1 MTFFSF
7 LEVSATLLY
16 DFVLEI
22 FCDVVIR
29 YSYNAAYERIL
40 DRRPQGRDSVTVQ
53 TDGAGLRMSLLG
65 RFEVRAGDDM
75 IIDEAW
81 HHRNAKALLKLLA
94 VQSNRS
100 LHREQ
105 VLDAFWAS
113 LKPSAAAANLRKI
126 LFDLR
131 AEFTARRV
139 TAQVVTIADDMVV
152 LSPEIS
158 LDIDEFRS
166 CAQAARSSQ
175 NRLELYEEAISLYGG
190 DLLVEDGYEEWT
202 EGPRREL
209 RDLHNDLLIE
219 LSQLYAAAGKLELA
233 AERLQR
239 LLQADPL
246 DEDANRLMMRL
257 YAEAGSRQK
266 AYRQYKTF
274 RVALRREIGAAPSE
288 ETETLIRDILAGK
301 VGRA

>member
-1 MTFFSF
+1 M
-7 LEVSATLLY
+7 
-16 DFVLEI
+16 
-22 FCDVVIR
+22 
-29 YSYNAAYERIL
+29 YNAAFQPMPNARLLSIGP
-40 DRRPQGRDSVTVQ
+40 DDSVNVQ
-53 TDGAGLRMSLLG
+53 AGDAGLRMFLLG
-65 RFEVRAGDDM
+65 RFELRAGGDL

-94 VQSNRS
+94 LQSNRS

-113 LKPSAAAANLRKI
+113 LDPSAAAANLRKI

-131 AEFTARRV
+131 AELTARRV
-139 TAQVVTIADDMVV
+139 TAEVVTIADDMVV

-166 CAQAARSSQ
+166 CARAARSSP
-175 NRLELYEEAISLYGG
+175 NSLELYEEAIAFYGG
-190 DLLVEDGYEEWT
+190 DLLVEDGYEEST

-209 RDLHNDLLIE
+209 RDLHNELLME
-219 LSQLYAAAGKLELA
+219 LSQLYAAAGELELA

-266 AYRQYKTF
+266 AHRQYKTF

-288 ETETLIRDILAGK
+288 ETKTLNRDILAGK

>member
-1 MTFFSF
+1 M
-7 LEVSATLLY
+7 
-16 DFVLEI
+16 
-22 FCDVVIR
+22 
-29 YSYNAAYERIL
+29 
-40 DRRPQGRDSVTVQ
+40 TVQ
-53 TDGAGLRMSLLG
+53 RDDAGLRMSLLG
-65 RFEVRAGDDM
+65 RFEVRAGEDV
-75 IIDEAW
+75 IIDEVW

-94 VQSNRS
+94 VQRDRS

-113 LKPSAAAANLRKI
+113 LNPSAAAANLRKI

-131 AEFTARRV
+131 AEFTARQV
-139 TAQVVTIADDMVV
+139 KAQVITIADDLVV
-152 LSPEIS
+152 LSPGIS

-166 CAQAARSSQ
+166 CARAARFAQ
-175 NRLELYEEAISLYGG
+175 NRLDLYEEAIALYKG
-190 DLLVEDGYEEWT
+190 DLLVEDRYAEWT

-233 AERLQR
+233 AERLER

-246 DEDANRLMMRL
+246 NEDANRLMMRV

-266 AYRQYKTF
+266 AHRQYKAF
-274 RVALRREIGAAPSE
+274 RAALRREIGAAPSE

-301 VGRA
+301 VGRTGQ

>member
-1 MTFFSF
+1 
-7 LEVSATLLY
+7 
-16 DFVLEI
+16 
-22 FCDVVIR
+22 
-29 YSYNAAYERIL
+29 
-40 DRRPQGRDSVTVQ
+40 VTVQ
-53 TDGAGLRMSLLG
+53 TDDAVLRMSLLE
-65 RFEVRAGDDM
+65 RFEVRAGDDV
-75 IIDEAW
+75 IIDEVW
-81 HHRNAKALLKLLA
+81 HHRNAKALLKILA
-94 VQSNRS
+94 VQRDRA

-105 VLDAFWAS
+105 VLDAFWS
-113 LKPSAAAANLRKI
+113 NLNPSAAAANLRKI

-131 AEFTARRV
+131 AEFTARQV
-139 TAQVVTIADDMVV
+139 KAQVVTIAEDMVV

-166 CAQAARSSQ
+166 CARAARFAQ
-175 NRLELYEEAISLYGG
+175 NRLDLYEEAIALYKG
-190 DLLVEDGYEEWT
+190 DLLVEDRYAEWT

-219 LSQLYAAAGKLELA
+219 LSQLYAAEGKLELA
-233 AERLQR
+233 ADRLER

-246 DEDANRLMMRL
+246 NEDANWLMMRL

-266 AYRQYKTF
+266 AHRQYEAF
-274 RVALRREIGAAPSE
+274 RTALRREIGAAPSE

>member
-1 MTFFSF
+1 MP
-7 LEVSATLLY
+7 
-16 DFVLEI
+16 
-22 FCDVVIR
+22 
-29 YSYNAAYERIL
+29 NA
-40 DRRPQGRDSVTVQ
+40 RPIGRDSVNVQ
-53 TDGAGLRMSLLG
+53 VGDAGLRMFLLG
-65 RFEVRAGDDM
+65 RFELRAGGDL

-94 VQSNRS
+94 LQSDRS

-105 VLDAFWAS
+105 VLEAFWAS
-113 LKPSAAAANLRKI
+113 LKPSAAAANLRKT

-131 AEFTARRV
+131 AEFTARQV
-139 TAQVVTIADDMVV
+139 ITQVVTIADDMVI

-175 NRLELYEEAISLYGG
+175 NRIELYEEAIAFYGG

-209 RDLHNDLLIE
+209 RDLHNELLME
-219 LSQLYAAAGKLELA
+219 LSQLYAAAGKLEQA

-266 AYRQYKTF
+266 AHRQYKTF
-274 RVALRREIGAAPSE
+274 RAALRREIGAAPSE

>member
-1 MTFFSF
+1 MT
-7 LEVSATLLY
+7 AKP
-16 DFVLEI
+16 D
-22 FCDVVIR
+22 D
-29 YSYNAAYERIL
+29 
-40 DRRPQGRDSVTVQ
+40 
-53 TDGAGLRMSLLG
+53 AGLRMFLLG
-65 RFEVRAGDDM
+65 RFEVRAGDHV
-75 IIDEAW
+75 IIDQAW

-94 VQSNRS
+94 VQRDRA

-113 LKPSAAAANLRKI
+113 LDPSAAAANLRKI

-131 AEFTARRV
+131 AEFAARRV
-139 TAQVVTIADDMVV
+139 EAQVVTVADDMVV

-166 CAQAARSSQ
+166 CARAARSAQ
-175 NRLELYEEAISLYGG
+175 DRLDLYEEAIAIYGG
-190 DLLVEDGYEEWT
+190 DLLVEDLYAEWT
-202 EGPRREL
+202 EDLRREL

-233 AERLQR
+233 AERLER
-239 LLQADPL
+239 LLHADPL
-246 DEDANRLMMRL
+246 NEDANRLMMRL

-266 AYRQYKTF
+266 AHRQYETF
-274 RVALRREIGAAPSE
+274 RAALRREIGASPSE

-301 VGRA
+301 VGRGRPVR

>member
-1 MTFFSF
+1 MF
-7 LEVSATLLY
+7 
-16 DFVLEI
+16 
-22 FCDVVIR
+22 
-29 YSYNAAYERIL
+29 
-40 DRRPQGRDSVTVQ
+40 
-53 TDGAGLRMSLLG
+53 LLG
-65 RFEVRAGDDM
+65 RFEVRAGDDV
-75 IIDEAW
+75 IIDQAW

-94 VQSNRS
+94 VQRGRA

-105 VLDAFWAS
+105 VLDAFWAR
-113 LKPSAAAANLRKI
+113 LDPSAAAANLRKI

-131 AEFTARRV
+131 AEFAARRV
-139 TAQVVTIADDMVV
+139 AAQVVTIADDMVV

-166 CAQAARSSQ
+166 CARAARSAQ
-175 NRLELYEEAISLYGG
+175 NRPDLYEEAIALYGG
-190 DLLVEDGYEEWT
+190 DLLVEDRYEEWA
-202 EGPRREL
+202 EDLRREL

-233 AERLQR
+233 VERLER

-246 DEDANRLMMRL
+246 NEDANRLMMRL

-266 AYRQYKTF
+266 AHRQYKTF
-274 RVALRREIGAAPSE
+274 RAALRREIGAAPSE

-301 VGRA
+301 VGRGRPV